1 MPATPEPATHS
12 AVLAF
17 DFGLKR
23 IGVAIGDELIGVAHP
38 LTTIESETRAAR
50 FSAIGVLIEQWQPW
64 RVVVGLPLRDDGSE
78 HPFGRTCRR
87 FANQIEGRYGI
98 PAVLIDERWTSVLA
112 EAELSESATR
122 HRKKSTIDQLA
133 AREILQSYF
142 DARATP
148 S

>member
-1 MPATPEPATHS
+1 MPVTPEVADNS

-23 IGVAIGDELIGVAHP
+23 IGVAVGDELIGVARP
-38 LTTIESETRAAR
+38 LTTITTETRAAR
-50 FSAIGVLIEQWQPW
+50 FAAISGLIEEWQPHTL
-64 RVVVGLPLRDDGSE
+64 VVGLPLRDDGGE
-78 HPFGRTCRR
+78 HPFGRSCRR
-87 FANQIEGRYGI
+87 FANQLAGRYGI
-98 PAVLIDERWTSVLA
+98 PAVLVDERWTSALA
-112 EAELSESATR
+112 AAELCESATR

-142 DARATP
+142 DARATA

>member
-1 MPATPEPATHS
+1 MPVTPEAGANS
-12 AVLAF
+12 VVLAF

-23 IGVAIGDELIGVAHP
+23 IGVAVGDELSGVASP
-38 LTTIESETRAAR
+38 LTTIETQTRAAR
-50 FSAIGVLIEQWQPW
+50 FDEIGALIAEWRPW
-64 RVVVGLPLRDDGSE
+64 RIIVGLPLRDDGGE

-87 FANQIEGRYGI
+87 FANQIEGRYAI
-98 PAVLIDERWTSVLA
+98 PTLLVDERWTSALA

-122 HRKKSTIDQLA
+122 RRKKSTIDQLA